1 MKGPIL
7 ALAEHRKGEIRDIT
21 YEILAKAD
29 QLSVKTGS
37 DSICILIEAPGQGLQ
52 EGLKGWAKKI
62 LLIEAKGLEVF
73 NSEVYK
79 AYLLEITKAL
89 KPFLVFLPHTPWG
102 MDLAPALSVKA
113 GLPLVSDCVDIIL
126 EDGNPKAIRQIYGGK
141 LYSQVSFK
149 PSSTYLAS
157 IRPGSIQVEANPGHD
172 TVIQGF
178 DTPVS
183 IPPLGKTFEEFVETG
198 QGDVD
203 ISQAPFLISIG
214 RGIGDQERIEEV
226 RELTEKLGAVLS
238 CSRPIVDKNWLPKY
252 HQVGTSGK
260 TVKPKVYLALGISG
274 AFQHVAGIKG
284 SGTIIAVNKDKK
296 APIFRVAHFGV
307 AEDLFRIV
315 SALKEKIGG

>member
-7 ALAEHRKGEIRDIT
+7 ALVEHRKGEIRDIT
-21 YEILAKAD
+21 YELLRKAHE
-29 QLSVKTGS
+29 LSQRAGS
-37 DSICILIEAPGQGLQ
+37 DPICLLIQAPGQGL
-52 EGLKGWAKKI
+52 EAGLKGWAKKI
-62 LLIEAKGLEVF
+62 LVIEAKGCEVF
-73 NSEVYK
+73 NSELYK
-79 AYLLEITKAL
+79 AYCLEAL
-89 KPFLVFLPHTPWG
+89 RTLEPFIVLLPHTPWG

-113 GLPLVSDCVDIIL
+113 GLPLISDCVDIVL
-126 EDGNPKAIRQIYGGK
+126 ENGDPKAIRQIYGGK
-141 LYSQVSFK
+141 LYSQVAFR

-157 IRPGSIQVEANPGHD
+157 MRPGSIQVEGNPGYE
-172 TVIQGF
+172 TELLSF
-178 DTPVS
+178 DTQTPIRAPS
-183 IPPLGKTFEEFVETG
+183 KTFEEFVETG

-214 RGIGDQERIEEV
+214 RGIGDEERIQEV
-226 RELTEKLGAVLS
+226 KDLAEKLGAILS

-296 APIFRVAHFGV
+296 APIFRAAHYGV
-307 AEDLFRIV
+307 AEDLFTIV
-315 SALKEKIGG
+315 SALKAKIGG